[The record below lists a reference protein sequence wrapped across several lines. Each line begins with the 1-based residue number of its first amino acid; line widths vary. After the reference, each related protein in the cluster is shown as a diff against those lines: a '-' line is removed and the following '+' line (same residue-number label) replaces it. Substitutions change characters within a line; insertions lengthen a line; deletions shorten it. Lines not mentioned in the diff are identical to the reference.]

1 MFYSYGEFMTK
12 EVKDMKKWM
21 VVAAV
26 IVGIALLGTGAYAAR
41 QGWGPGSGVQ
51 VDVNAFRQFQQ
62 ETSTLRDEMM
72 AKGLELRNEF
82 AKAAP
87 DQGVIESLKTE
98 MRALRASIQAAAE
111 KNGLPAWGMGRGA
124 GRGFGGRMMGGAGCG
139 GLGAVGGPGC
149 AQGNCPT
156 Q

>member
-1 MFYSYGEFMTK
+1 
-12 EVKDMKKWM
+12 MKKF

-26 IVGIALLGTGAYAAR
+26 IVAAIALLGTGAYAAR
-41 QGWGPGSGVQ
+41 QGWGPGTQ

-62 ETSTLRDEMM
+62 ETSTLRDEMT

-82 AKAAP
+82 IKENP
-87 DQGVIESLKTE
+87 DQGKIDALKTE
-98 MRALRASIQAAAE
+98 MRDLRTKIQAVAA
-111 KNGLPAWGMGRGA
+111 KDGLPAWGMGRGA

-139 GLGAVGGPGC
+139 YGAGPGTGAGPGC
-149 AQGNCPT
+149 AQGNCPN